1 MYTTLV
7 ALLLIVLCYGR
18 PPVTVEELKE
28 GQVSPEIEYFDDF
41 LPWFYNSTK
50 FRENLMYE
58 KKKYLSTVLGQH
70 RKFKAI

>member
-1 MYTTLV
+1 MLICV
-7 ALLLIVLCYGR
+7 IVLMSILLCDGR

-28 GQVSPEIEYFDDF
+28 GQMSPEIEYFDDF

-50 FRENLMYE
+50 FKENLLYE

-70 RKFKAI
+70 RKFRAL